1 MASPRWKAKAVFT
14 ILSKL
19 CCGLFPS
26 RERAFQQTNRGLRV
40 DLKHAFRRVDSLQD
54 LGCLMNDDV
63 DAVRRCAR
71 GRNRR
76 NNTLFFM
83 SHG

>member
-1 MASPRWKAKAVFT
+1 MASPRWKAKAVST

-19 CCGLFPS
+19 YCGLYPS
-26 RERAFQQTNRGLRV
+26 MERALQQTNRGLRV
-40 DLKHAFRRVDSLQD
+40 DLKHAFRRVDSRQD

-63 DAVRRCAR
+63 DAVRRAR